1 MGFFDSLGRMFK
13 GEPIFVDESKKDGQ
27 QDDDNDDPW
36 RQDDPATEGQEAPA
50 KSLLVDEKGRKV
62 IPEIR
67 LEHCKSH
74 VDGSTMTV
82 TVWATN
88 TGEVEVE
95 LDKIEILGMRYEL
108 DRFLNPGKAHEIM
121 IYKGPTPMNDSHHEA
136 VLHYKIVKN
145 GDYFA
150 AEFMIEYNR
159 ESNGVYIV
167 EELHPESVIRDV

>member
-27 QDDDNDDPW
+27 NDDNDDPW
-36 RQDDPATEGQEAPA
+36 RQDDPAEESQEAPM
-50 KSLLVDEKGRKV
+50 KSLLVDEKGRKI

-74 VDGSTMTV
+74 VNGSIMTV
-82 TVWATN
+82 TAWATN
-88 TGEVEVE
+88 TGDVEVE
-95 LDKIEILGMRYEL
+95 LDKIEILGMRYEI
-108 DRFLNPGKAHEIM
+108 DRFLNPGKSHEIT
-121 IYKGPTPMNDSHHEA
+121 IYKGPAPTNDAHHEA
-136 VLHYKIVKN
+136 ILHYRIVKN

-150 AEFMIEYNR
+150 AEFMVEYNR
-159 ESNGVYIV
+159 ESSGIFIV